1 MKDYQDKNNGYEDD
15 FYDEEYDERGSKT
28 LKGYKIVIVLL
39 VVVLG
44 GLSAIYFRQVS
55 QIKKEFAIERDTL
68 TSRLTAVRSDFA
80 NLKTENDSISYNLG
94 VERGRVDSLIEQLQN
109 ERRLSYAK
117 IRRYENQLAGMR
129 KVMQNYVHQI
139 DSLNT
144 LNRKLISE
152 NRTYKKEV
160 ESHKLRAEVAEEK
173 AEELGTKD
181 RIGAVVHARDIRLV
195 PLSANDKEVTRASRA
210 ARLRVDFTLAANELT
225 EPGERPV
232 YVRITSPDGYV
243 MANAQSASF
252 NYEGDKIIY
261 SATRDVDYQNQDLAV
276 GVFYNGEGITG
287 GEYRVEVYM
296 DGNMIGSLKTI
307 LR

>member
-1 MKDYQDKNNGYEDD
+1 MKDYQDNDDRYEDD

-39 VVVLG
+39 VVILG

-68 TSRLTAVRSDFA
+68 TSRLAAVRSDFA
-80 NLKTENDSISYNLG
+80 NLRTENDSISYNLG
-94 VERGRVDSLIEQLQN
+94 VERGRVDSLIEQLQS

-144 LNRKLISE
+144 LNRRLISE

-173 AEELGTKD
+173 AEELGTKV

-195 PLSANDKEVTRASRA
+195 PLSAKDKEVTRAKMA

-225 EPGERPV
+225 EPGERAV

-243 MANAQSASF
+243 MANAQSATF
-252 NYEGDKIIY
+252 TYEGDKIIY

-276 GVFYNGEGITG
+276 GIYYNGEGITAG
-287 GEYRVEVYM
+287 QYQVEIYM